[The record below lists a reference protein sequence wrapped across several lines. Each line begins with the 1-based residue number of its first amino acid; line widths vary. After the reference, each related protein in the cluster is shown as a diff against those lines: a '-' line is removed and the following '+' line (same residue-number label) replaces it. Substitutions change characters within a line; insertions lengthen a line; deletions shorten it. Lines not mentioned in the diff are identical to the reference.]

1 MPQEALMPFDDNR
14 DLEVRRDPLDVLEEA
29 RKAAKALKDVIDAK
43 PKKVIFGGETY
54 LEFEDWQ
61 TVGRFYGIT
70 PRILSTAHVQ
80 FGDVEG
86 WEAKAEAYHVPTGRV
101 VASAEAMCLNDE
113 PNWSTRPAS
122 SWHYVKKSGGT
133 SEEDPGKDELIWEK
147 GKDGK
152 NRPKKMRVE
161 TIQSVPRFQ
170 LRSMAQTRA
179 GAKAL
184 RNALAWVVVLA
195 GYRPTPAEEMTG
207 EREPARSE
215 EESPLIASDVAR
227 GADPALSPAS
237 PVQVSPFG
245 GEAARPQ
252 EDKDFLLGRI
262 KAVADKMGLKAPERA
277 RFWGAHCGAGATP
290 ETVDVAAL
298 TELYQALVALS
309 GKK

>member
-1 MPQEALMPFDDNR
+1 MTESPADSDSVPLESTSGASDGGRKSMGELALMDESR

-61 TVGRFYGIT
+61 TVSRFYGIT

-161 TIQSVPRFQ
+161 TIQPVPR
-170 LRSMAQTRA
+170 
-179 GAKAL
+179 
-184 RNALAWVVVLA
+184 
-195 GYRPTPAEEMTG
+195 
-207 EREPARSE
+207 
-215 EESPLIASDVAR
+215 
-227 GADPALSPAS
+227 
-237 PVQVSPFG
+237 
-245 GEAARPQ
+245 
-252 EDKDFLLGRI
+252 
-262 KAVADKMGLKAPERA
+262 
-277 RFWGAHCGAGATP
+277 
-290 ETVDVAAL
+290 
-298 TELYQALVALS
+298 
-309 GKK
+309 